1 MPRKIYFV
9 VGTIAI
15 VVAVFASTRHVFAQ
29 KISAPASPGSV
40 GSSLPT
46 LMFIHGHID
55 YKDMEHCFVQDSADK
70 KRSLYFDAYTD
81 VMGID
86 PKNVY
91 LRLYNLKDGE
101 VTMTRG
107 HDWDASVSGYTIY
120 IVIKADAP
128 PHLGPG
134 PYTAAITVNMAA
146 RNGFVSWTW
155 SYPYRTWVDGTR
167 PVPDCLYQ
175 P

>member
-15 VVAVFASTRHVFAQ
+15 VIVAFAAAHNARAQ
-29 KISAPASPGSV
+29 KSPAAVSPASPG
-40 GSSLPT
+40 GSLPT

-81 VMGID
+81 VTGID
-86 PKNVY
+86 PNNVY

-101 VTMTRG
+101 VKMTRG
-107 HDWDASVSGYTIY
+107 RDWDATVNGSTIK
-120 IVIKADAP
+120 IEIKKDSAAP
-128 PHLGPG
+128 FHLGPG
-134 PYTAAITVNMAA
+134 PYTATITVNMAA
-146 RNGFVSWTW
+146 RNGLSSRTW
-155 SYPYRTWVDGTR
+155 SYPYGTWVDGTS
-167 PVPDCLYQ
+167 PMPDCLY
-175 P
+175 